1 MKKLAFFII
10 IEMEQRKY
18 MHVIHSGGFRFN
30 DGFGYPYD
38 INLTCWNHGN
48 LQKVKVKVKSDICVY
63 NKTYMSCD

>member
-1 MKKLAFFII
+1 
-10 IEMEQRKY
+10 